1 MFSCARFDDLTP
13 GAEQSFALRGL
24 QEVVVAR
31 SPEEVAPALERV
43 VELTGLG
50 LWAGGFVGYE
60 AAPGFDPSL
69 RVRPR
74 LLGDPFHQLPLL
86 WFGLYKRR
94 ETMNPLDPRQIH
106 PAPYHV
112 SAWTPTTDQA
122 HYETAIA
129 MIREHIAAG
138 DTYQVNHTFRLRAAF
153 FGDPDEL
160 YRDLVLAQRGAYGA
174 CFETGRYR
182 VVSASPERFFQI
194 HDGRIV
200 VRPMKGT
207 IRRGRWTGEDEH
219 LGNLLLAS
227 EKDRAENLMIVDLL
241 RNDLGRIA
249 EFGSVEV
256 DHLLELERYET
267 VWQLTSEIS
276 AKLRDDVDLVDV
288 FRALFPSG
296 SVTGAPKASTMGL
309 IANLEDTPRGVYCG
323 AVGYL
328 APPGADGP
336 RADFNVAIRTVVI
349 DEEEGLAEYGTGGGI
364 TWDSVSSAEYEEARL
379 KAALLVERRPE
390 FDLLETIRWD
400 PAHGFWWLDEH
411 LERLAASAHYFG
423 FTVDEPRIREA
434 LAAAI
439 AGDTVARAVRVTVG
453 RTGIVEATAQPGAL
467 EPMDEAGEV
476 SVAIDADR
484 VSSQNVFLFHKTTK
498 RTAYEDA
505 LARHSEV
512 EDVIL
517 VNERDEVTES
527 VIANV
532 AVRCGD
538 QWLTP
543 PVESGLLGGVFRRVL
558 LEKGTIQERLLTV
571 TDLEMADEVAL
582 INSVRGWRTARIRC

>member
-1 MFSCARFDDLTP
+1 MFRCARFDDLTP

-24 QEVVVAR
+24 QEEVVAR
-31 SPEEVAPALERV
+31 SPDEVVPALQRV
-43 VELTGLG
+43 VELTGRG

-60 AAPGFDPSL
+60 ASPGFDPSL

-74 LLGDPFHQLPLL
+74 LLGDPFHQLPLV
-86 WFGLYKRR
+86 WFGLYRRR
-94 ETMNPLDPRQIH
+94 EALAPLDPRQIH

-112 SAWTPTTDQA
+112 SAWTPTTDQS
-122 HYETAIA
+122 HYEAAIDR
-129 MIREHIAAG
+129 IREHIAAG

-153 FGDPDEL
+153 FGEPDEL

-194 HDGRIV
+194 SDGRIV

-207 IRRGRWTGEDEH
+207 IRRGRWTDEDEH
-219 LGNLLLAS
+219 LGGLLLAS

-276 AKLRDDVDLVDV
+276 ARLRDDVDLVDV
-288 FRALFPSG
+288 FAALFPSG
-296 SVTGAPKASTMGL
+296 SVTGAPKTSTMGI
-309 IANLEDTPRGVYCG
+309 IADLEETPRGVYCG

-328 APPGADGP
+328 APPGTGGP
-336 RADFNVAIRTVVI
+336 SADFNVAIRTVVI
-349 DEEEGLAEYGTGGGI
+349 DEDEGLAEYGTGGGI

-390 FDLLETIRWD
+390 FDLLETMRWD
-400 PAHGFWWLDEH
+400 PAQGFWWLEEH
-411 LERLAASAHYFG
+411 LERLEASARYFG
-423 FTVDEPRIREA
+423 FTLDHRRVRAA
-434 LAAAI
+434 LSSAV
-439 AGDTVARAVRVTVG
+439 AGESEARAVRVTVG
-453 RTGIVEATAQPGAL
+453 RTGQVRVDVRPEAL
-467 EPMDEAGEV
+467 EPMDESGEV
-476 SVAIDADR
+476 AVGIDADA

-498 RTAYEDA
+498 RTAYDDA

-512 EDVIL
+512 DDVIL
-517 VNERDEVTES
+517 VNERGDVTES
-527 VIANV
+527 VFANI
-532 AVRCGD
+532 AVRHGD
-538 QWLTP
+538 QWFTP
-543 PVESGLLGGVFRRVL
+543 PIEAGLLGGVFRRVL
-558 LEKGTIQERLLTV
+558 LEKGTITERVITV
-571 TDLEMADEVAL
+571 TDVETADEVAL